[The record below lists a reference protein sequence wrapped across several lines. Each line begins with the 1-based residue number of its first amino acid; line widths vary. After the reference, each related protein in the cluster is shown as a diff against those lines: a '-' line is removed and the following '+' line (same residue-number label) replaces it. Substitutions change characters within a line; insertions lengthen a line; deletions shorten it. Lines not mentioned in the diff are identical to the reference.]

1 MIPMQTKIYEMIT
14 LADLFSLANALCGIL
29 SVIVLLQGQ
38 TQLSAQLLLL
48 AVVFDSVDGYVA
60 RNFGNNDISHV
71 VFGETIDSLADVV
84 SFAVA
89 PSIILYII
97 SGVNYIII
105 PVILI
110 VLCGILRLTRYNALL
125 YNYNQ
130 PVQTFV
136 GLPIPVVSFTLA
148 GLILADYINMIFLFI
163 LMIIISILMISDIS
177 YPKVKEKRMLI
188 VVAIITLL
196 CIVPYANTILF
207 KIPSYL
213 LIICALM
220 YILAP
225 LITYFI
231 EPEQLHKLQDKL
243 STNSKSNHNPKNLYK
258 R

>member
-48 AVVFDSVDGYVA
+48 AVIFDSLDGYIA
-60 RNFGNNDISHV
+60 RNFGSNDINHV

-125 YNYNQ
+125 NNYNQ
-130 PVQTFV
+130 PVHTFV

-148 GLILADYINMIFLFI
+148 ALILADYINMIFLFI
-163 LMIIISILMISDIS
+163 LMIIISILMVSNIS
-177 YPKVKEKRMLI
+177 YPKVKEKRMLL
-188 VVAIITLL
+188 VAAIITLL
-196 CIVPYANTILF
+196 CIIPYSNTILF

-213 LIICALM
+213 LILCALM

-225 LITYFI
+225 LITI
-231 EPEQLHKLQDKL
+231 LIKPDDLHNLQDKL
-243 STNSKSNHNPKNLYK
+243 SINSKSNSNTNDLFK